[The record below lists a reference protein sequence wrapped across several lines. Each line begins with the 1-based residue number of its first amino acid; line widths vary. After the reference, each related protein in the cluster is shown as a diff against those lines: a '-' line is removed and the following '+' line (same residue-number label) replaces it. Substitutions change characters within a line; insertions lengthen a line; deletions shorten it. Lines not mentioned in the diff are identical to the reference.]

1 MHRHAPQPHVSIA
14 YGDTH
19 VTDEDDADANWR
31 QRVSCAADCSSS
43 GHGRFEKGRTQVKR
57 DDGKLRGGRRQWGA
71 MVATEE
77 LRKGGV
83 TMGERLHN
91 QHVALTRPA
100 TLAVLALP
108 TVERQPEACA
118 RSLPHTAVKAA
129 HLRHQCE

>member
-83 TMGERLHN
+83 TMGERAKE
-91 QHVALTRPA
+91 VAQSTRCSH
-100 TLAVLALP
+100 P
-108 TVERQPEACA
+108 TRYACSA
-118 RSLPHTAVKAA
+118 CSTDSGAA
-129 HLRHQCE
+129 A